1 MSSRV
6 TICLLNDTRRFWWAP
21 WAGTR
26 NRVMNESISYS
37 LPPSFMGEALV

>member
-26 NRVMNESISYS
+26 DRVMNESISYS